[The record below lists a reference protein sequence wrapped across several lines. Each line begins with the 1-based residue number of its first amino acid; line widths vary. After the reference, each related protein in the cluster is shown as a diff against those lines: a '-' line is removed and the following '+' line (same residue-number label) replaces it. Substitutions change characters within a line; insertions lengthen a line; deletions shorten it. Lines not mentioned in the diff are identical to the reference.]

1 MTLISYDTM
10 SNEKDRIVIIVNKTL
25 KDDIDNEIMDRRIKN
40 FQEAYREILKLGFS
54 EFKKRKEK
62 K

>member
-1 MTLISYDTM
+1 MTLIACDTM
-10 SNEKDRIVIIVNKTL
+10 PNEKDRIVIIVNKTL
-25 KDDIDNEIMDRRIKN
+25 KDDIDNEIMDQRIKN
-40 FQEAYREILKLGFS
+40 FQDAYREILQLGFS